1 MTTIVVGEL
10 PRSCDPAVS
19 EWGNPPDGSIGE
31 PRASVSGERLELK
44 HLSRG
49 RKRNYNQLKA
59 GRPMA
64 EDSVSSGERKRKS
77 LNPAFGGV
85 LRDYN
90 MGVIWI
96 AKVSGKARHRP

>member
-31 PRASVSGERLELK
+31 PRVSASGERLELK

-49 RKRNYNQLKA
+49 RKRNY
-59 GRPMA
+59 R
-64 EDSVSSGERKRKS
+64 DSVSSGERKRNS
-77 LNPAFGGV
+77 LNPTS
-85 LRDYN
+85 LR
-90 MGVIWI
+90 
-96 AKVSGKARHRP
+96 KEL